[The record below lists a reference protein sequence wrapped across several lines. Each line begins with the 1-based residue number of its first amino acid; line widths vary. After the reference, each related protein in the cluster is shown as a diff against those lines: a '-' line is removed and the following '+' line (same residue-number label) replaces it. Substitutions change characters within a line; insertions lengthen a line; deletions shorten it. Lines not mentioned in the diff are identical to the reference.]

1 MTKLKKSPFAPPELA
16 SLLPI
21 DGFKMATAET
31 GIKYKNRTDLWV
43 VYGCPGTQ
51 IAGVFTKN
59 LCPGYPVV
67 WSKEAI
73 TVKNEGPRLLL
84 VNSGVAN
91 VFGGQKGKD
100 AIAKIAES
108 CERVFDVKSKSVI
121 FASTGVIGEALDA
134 SKIISHLP
142 DINKNLF
149 DDGWLSGAEAIMTT
163 DTYPKVSTASAVI
176 NGISVKINGIAKG
189 SGMIAPDMATM
200 LSFIATDANLSQ
212 SVLQSLLNSNVQDTF
227 NSITVDSDT
236 STSDTLLLMASCT
249 AHHDKVNDPLD
260 PSLESFIKALR
271 SVLKDLALQV
281 VKDGEGISKF
291 IKIKIKGA
299 VSNKSAKAIGLSIAN
314 SPLVKTA
321 IAGEDANWGRIV
333 MAVGKSGEPAERDK
347 LSISIGPYI
356 IAEGGDISK
365 DYEENKVSMYMQS
378 PDINLEVD
386 LGLGDGKANIYT
398 CDLTHDYI
406 SINAD
411 YRS

>member
-299 VSNKSAKAIGLSIAN
+299 VSNSSAKAIGLSIAN

-321 IAGEDANWGRIV
+321 IAGEDANWGRVV

-365 DYEENKVSMYMQS
+365 DYDEDKISMYMQS

-386 LGLGDGKANIYT
+386 LGLGDGKAKIYT